1 MAKPITNIERM
12 KVSSRT
18 IEKENISQI
27 TEAISENKEAVLKG
41 IQLLATVHESGIL
54 DMLHAVI
61 KQRDVALA
69 NLVNE
74 LNKPKYTATLEN
86 LNKLFLFLGELNMD
100 ELHHLVQ
107 KVNEGLVDVRQLTSD
122 KKTSY
127 IDLLKAMRDPDINKS
142 VTMLLQFLRGM
153 GSAI

>member
-18 IEKENISQI
+18 IEKENMSQI